1 VWNLNLNLTFL
12 LVNTFTSLQS
22 KQADQVLVYNQQV
35 LDRDRELRQELELSR
50 VTQTEMVNRLA
61 LYQRLIKQL
70 NERISTEVS
79 RRRDTAYSRVVNS
92 H

>member
-1 VWNLNLNLTFL
+1 MKLTFL
-12 LVNTFTSLQS
+12 LVNTLTSLQS

-79 RRRDTAYSRVVNS
+79 RRDTTNSRMVIS